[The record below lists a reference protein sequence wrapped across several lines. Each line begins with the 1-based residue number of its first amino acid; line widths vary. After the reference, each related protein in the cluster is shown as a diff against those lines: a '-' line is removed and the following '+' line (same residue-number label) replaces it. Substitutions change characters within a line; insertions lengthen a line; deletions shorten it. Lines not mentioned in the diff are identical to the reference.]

1 MGTQYCL
8 ILTTEDGDVSV
19 EVLSREV
26 LLERLNQGYYGAGA
40 HQPRFHA
47 GPPPRD
53 PMQWGQTRALL
64 IQGTVVVPGSEKVVE
79 RFTL

>member
-26 LLERLNQGYYGAGA
+26 LLERLNQG
-40 HQPRFHA
+40 
-47 GPPPRD
+47 
-53 PMQWGQTRALL
+53 T
-64 IQGTVVVPGSEKVVE
+64 TVLGRTSPGSMQGLHLVTRCSGV
-79 RFTL
+79 RPVLS